1 MGLRAVN
8 NPAASF
14 EDPYAST
21 GTEAYKAAIT
31 ETTGGTQIDQPSSE
45 YRYHVFTS
53 PGVMEFA
60 GAKSGAQVLI
70 IGGGASGGKGTVGSG
85 CGGGGG
91 AGGIRLLWDQTL
103 SGSYAVT
110 VGDGGVVRTGGD
122 PHPYAPDY
130 NGSTSTFDPTN
141 SGWGGGAGGGQ
152 DWKPATGP
160 GPLNRTGGSGGGG
173 IDNNPGSAG
182 QTETGTTTTDPTII
196 GNPGGLGYG
205 SGVQRAGGG
214 GGGAGAKGFTGTT
227 PGGPTVINSGGAGG
241 TG

>member
-91 AGGIRLLWDQTL
+91 DRG
-103 SGSYAVT
+103 
-110 VGDGGVVRTGGD
+110 
-122 PHPYAPDY
+122 
-130 NGSTSTFDPTN
+130 
-141 SGWGGGAGGGQ
+141 
-152 DWKPATGP
+152 
-160 GPLNRTGGSGGGG
+160 
-173 IDNNPGSAG
+173 
-182 QTETGTTTTDPTII
+182 
-196 GNPGGLGYG
+196 
-205 SGVQRAGGG
+205 
-214 GGGAGAKGFTGTT
+214 
-227 PGGPTVINSGGAGG
+227 
-241 TG
+241 